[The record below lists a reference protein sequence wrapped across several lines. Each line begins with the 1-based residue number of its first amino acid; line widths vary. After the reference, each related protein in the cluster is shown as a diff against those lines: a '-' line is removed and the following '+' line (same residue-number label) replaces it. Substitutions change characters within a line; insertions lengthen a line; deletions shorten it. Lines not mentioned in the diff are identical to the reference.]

1 MAEAMIKARVVIT
14 DNTAKLE
21 LEPEIDLDRKALE
34 ELVGMT
40 IPLSRS
46 TEIGRLAKIY
56 YIAEE
61 SNRLKRVFLVS

>member
-1 MAEAMIKARVVIT
+1 MIKARVVIT

-21 LEPEIDLDRKALE
+21 LEPETDFDRKALE